1 MIDFCC
7 KILYKICRK
16 VWILLFPMII
26 LYLRFWM
33 CRRQYAIEMWPLFVP
48 MEHSS
53 LTVLFWHQYFQY
65 SEIFWTLLSRLMIQH
80 IFWEIC
86 GGHCWGS
93 LWSTV
98 RRQWPQHRREQP
110 QNSLDDGNIGNV
122 LLLMHQTFPQNRR
135 EYPHWDQFI
144 SPRHCSLLVVV
155 GYPQWKYKQYRLQW
169 KPSVMRLVGKT
180 SGAFGLELPWFAWK
194 LRQRI
199 LVWWV

>member
-1 MIDFCC
+1 MIENHNLRIADKLGTQQHEACLLKTIHLFMELQEQRKEKWQCS
-7 KILYKICRK
+7 KICR
-16 VWILLFPMII
+16 
-26 LYLRFWM
+26 
-33 CRRQYAIEMWPLFVP
+33 
-48 MEHSS
+48 
-53 LTVLFWHQYFQY
+53 
-65 SEIFWTLLSRLMIQH
+65 
-80 IFWEIC
+80 
-86 GGHCWGS
+86 GHCWGS

-180 SGAFGLELPWFAWK
+180 SGAFWLELPWFAWK